1 MRPSRREIF
10 HAPKS
15 KWRKPGEPRQTT
27 AEFGTLVAVG
37 FSRSDVCSNREKV
50 GCICLRRVPGSEWR
64 WLFMQ
69 IVIQSSFLSSLFLF
83 LASNSTLFAED
94 RSFESFVSNGLQRL
108 QHEYS
113 ETSYDCFIITTQS
126 SDGDL
131 FEFRDAQLQ
140 RTVVVGGKFAS
151 RQFHLFTEEELETLG
166 IEIALTDDV
175 PEGLDGFLN
184 HTYLKN
190 PDYSSTI
197 SRSSTSLMKFR
208 EPEWTATEIRERGG
222 HSVNDGQSDIDPVS
236 LFAYADY
243 STEKTFAQLL
253 DNAGEFSVVSW
264 SEDGDR
270 GSLIADITVNG
281 TERNLHSVFDLVHGE
296 CLTSTSVFPD
306 TILTCEMSYY
316 DRSPRFL
323 RAVMLEGVSRS
334 GADPEVIRKQ
344 YFFKPNQQ
352 LEAPREIFY
361 LSHYGIAEPKFGHSR
376 VSQYFII
383 ALLASCFLLA
393 FYQRFRWKPNKE
405 ICGTKPS
412 GKVPGN

>member
-1 MRPSRREIF
+1 
-10 HAPKS
+10 
-15 KWRKPGEPRQTT
+15 
-27 AEFGTLVAVG
+27 
-37 FSRSDVCSNREKV
+37 
-50 GCICLRRVPGSEWR
+50 
-64 WLFMQ
+64 MQ
-69 IVIQSSFLSSLFLF
+69 LVIQSSLLSSLFLF
-83 LASNSTLFAED
+83 LASSSTLFAED
-94 RSFESFVSNGLQRL
+94 LSFESFVSNGLQRL

-126 SDGDL
+126 SDGEL
-131 FEFRDAQLQ
+131 FEFRSAELQ

-175 PEGLDGFLN
+175 PEGLEEFLN
-184 HTYLKN
+184 HTYLRN

-197 SRSSTSLMKFR
+197 SRSPTSLLKLR
-208 EPEWTATEIRERGG
+208 EPEWTATEINERGG
-222 HSVNDGQSDIDPVS
+222 NSVNDGQSDIDLVS

-253 DNAGEFSVVSW
+253 DNADEFSVVSW
-264 SEDGDR
+264 TEDGDR
-270 GSLIADITVNG
+270 GSLIADINVNG

-306 TILTCEMSYY
+306 TTLTCKMSYY

-323 RAVMLEGVSRS
+323 RAVMLEGVSRN
-334 GADPEVIRKQ
+334 GADPEVIRQQ

-352 LEAPREIFY
+352 LETRGEMFY

-376 VSQYFII
+376 LLQYFVIS
-383 ALLASCFLLA
+383 LLVSFLFLA
-393 FYQRFRWKPNKE
+393 FYQRFRWKLNDNKSA
-405 ICGTKPS
+405 TMPS
-412 GKVPGN
+412 GKFPETD